1 MDEKITIPVRNL
13 GELPLHFQEQCD
25 EALSE
30 LERELQVRE
39 RCFPRWVAEGR
50 VSRIDAR
57 DRLDRQKKAV
67 IILRALLDNYPP
79 PDDIA
84 GA

>member
-1 MDEKITIPVRNL
+1 MDAKITIPVTDL
-13 GELPLHFQEQCD
+13 GELPLHFQENLD

-39 RCFPRWVAEGR
+39 RCFPRWVSEGR
-50 VSRIDAR
+50 ISRIDAR

-79 PDDIA
+79 PADA
-84 GA
+84 EAA